1 MCLKFRT
8 ETSKEM
14 KPIFITFFY
23 KNRKLRKRVFKITHF
38 EAHF

>member
-1 MCLKFRT
+1 MRLKIRT

-14 KPIFITFFY
+14 KPIFITFFI
-23 KNRKLRKRVFKITHF
+23 KIENSGKRVFKITHF